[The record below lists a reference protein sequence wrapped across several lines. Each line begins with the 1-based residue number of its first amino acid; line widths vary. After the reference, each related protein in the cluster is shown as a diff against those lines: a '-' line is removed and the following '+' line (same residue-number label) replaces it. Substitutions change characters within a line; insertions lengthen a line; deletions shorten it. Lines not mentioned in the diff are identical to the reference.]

1 MKRSIHC
8 CVEQDL
14 VSASFHLCQ
23 QSVQPITRRD
33 RLCWRAGK
41 TVLRDLL
48 RVLFGTDL
56 LQMLPKDQRG
66 KAVMPWLW
74 MAPIQMIFMIGL
86 SERIGTSMA
95 SRVLQLRQLQAT
107 VRQQLLLHG
116 GRTALLRKGLER
128 TLHYEMRRMRV
139 RHRGR
144 RPMGRSTKSKLPL
157 QLFYVYRLPQESRGP
172 ELLREE
178 RTSVLQIARPISSV
192 HMWTTGRT
200 TLGFNRS

>member
-1 MKRSIHC
+1 
-8 CVEQDL
+8 
-14 VSASFHLCQ
+14 
-23 QSVQPITRRD
+23 
-33 RLCWRAGK
+33 
-41 TVLRDLL
+41 
-48 RVLFGTDL
+48 
-56 LQMLPKDQRG
+56 
-66 KAVMPWLW
+66 

-144 RPMGRSTKSKLPL
+144 RPMGRSTESKLPL

-192 HMWTTGRT
+192 HM
-200 TLGFNRS
+200 